1 MIRSLEELL
10 AAVRDLVGEEL
21 IQSDAGIA
29 LMEDITDTINA
40 EPEAAPEE
48 ASDGIDWEAEAE
60 RIDREWREKYTK
72 RFFTGSDPE
81 DPAEE
86 ETEEEKSYTYEELFK
101 EE

>member
-10 AAVRDLVGEEL
+10 TAVKELVGEEA

-29 LMEDITDTINA
+29 LIEDITDTVTV
-40 EPEAAPEE
+40 EPAQEE
-48 ASDGIDWEAEAE
+48 SDGIDWQAEAE

-72 RFFTGSDPE
+72 RFFTGADPE